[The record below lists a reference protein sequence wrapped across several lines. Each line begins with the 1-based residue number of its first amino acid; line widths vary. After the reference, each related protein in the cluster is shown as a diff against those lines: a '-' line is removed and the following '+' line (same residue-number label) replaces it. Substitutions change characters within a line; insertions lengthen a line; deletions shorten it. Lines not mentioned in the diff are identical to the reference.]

1 VRYLLLLGAV
11 VVLSANVAPSPA
23 SECGAR
29 HAMASCVRP
38 LNAAE
43 SAALD
48 AAVHRLHQ
56 GDTDECRA
64 LGAFV
69 RDHRRDARIV
79 PYPIRT
85 PFGIA
90 TGDAHLVEDPRGTG
104 RVHVADSIITGN
116 GALERPLSAK
126 VRSLLH
132 DFAHIALE
140 LPQSS
145 IYLST
150 DAADDALAR
159 CIDGESE

>member
-1 VRYLLLLGAV
+1 MLGAV
-11 VVLSANVAPSPA
+11 VALSANVAPSLA

-29 HAMASCVRP
+29 HAMTSCVRP
-38 LNAAE
+38 LNAEE

-48 AAVHRLHQ
+48 AAVNRLHT
-56 GDTDECRA
+56 GERDECRA

-85 PFGIA
+85 PYGVA
-90 TGDAHLVEDPRGTG
+90 TGDAHVVEDPRGTG

-159 CIDGESE
+159 CIDGGSESQ